1 MPDFWEFP
9 TVSMGLGPLAAVYQ
23 ARFNRYLHN
32 RGLKDT
38 SQQRV
43 WAFLGDGEMDE
54 PESIS
59 GISLAAR
66 DGLDNL
72 TFVVN
77 CNLQRLDGPVRGNGK
92 VIQEL
97 EGLFRGAGWNVIKV
111 IWGREW
117 DELLARDVDGT
128 LVEKMNTTVDGEYQ
142 KLSVSTTGAYV
153 REHFFGPDPR
163 LQRMAEHLSDDQLL
177 KLRRGG
183 HDYRKIYAAYLAA
196 TQFSGAPTVILAK
209 TVKGWTLGRGVE
221 ARNITHQAKKLNEDE
236 LRVFRDRLE
245 LPIPDAKLKD
255 APYFHPGPES
265 DEVRYMQER
274 RATLG
279 GPVPRRVV
287 RAQPLPLPPGR
298 DRQGV
303 RRRQRHRRLD
313 DDGLHAPPAQ
323 PDPRPGDRQA
333 HRPDHPGRGADVRH
347 GPAVQGGRHLRRPRP
362 AVRAGGLGP
371 RALATARRRTARSSR
386 RGSTR
391 RARWPASRPRA
402 RPTPRTARR

>member
-1 MPDFWEFP
+1 M
-9 TVSMGLGPLAAVYQ
+9 
-23 ARFNRYLHN
+23 
-32 RGLKDT
+32 
-38 SQQRV
+38 

-72 TFVVN
+72 TFVIN

-111 IWGREW
+111 VWGREW
-117 DELLARDVDGT
+117 DELLARDVDGV
-128 LVEKMNTTVDGEYQ
+128 LVEKMNTTIDGEFQ
-142 KLSVSTTGAYV
+142 KLSVATNGSYV
-153 REHFFGPDPR
+153 RDNFFGSDPR
-163 LQRMAEHLSDDQLL
+163 LRKMVEHLPDEQLL

-221 ARNITHQAKKLNEDE
+221 ARNITHQAKKLNEEE

-255 APYFHPGPES
+255 APYFHPGPDS

-274 RATLG
+274 RAALG
-279 GPVPRRVV
+279 GADPAPRRPR
-287 RAQPLPLPPGR
+287 RAAAVAPGGH
-298 DRQGV
+298 RQGV
-303 RRRQRHRRLD
+303 RRRQPHR
-313 DDGLHAPPAQ
+313 GLHDHGVHAAAAQ
-323 PDPRPGDRQA
+323 P
-333 HRPDHPGRGADVRH
+333 HP
-347 GPAVQGGRHLRRPRP
+347 
-362 AVRAGGLGP
+362 
-371 RALATARRRTARSSR
+371 
-386 RGSTR
+386 
-391 RARWPASRPRA
+391 
-402 RPTPRTARR
+402 